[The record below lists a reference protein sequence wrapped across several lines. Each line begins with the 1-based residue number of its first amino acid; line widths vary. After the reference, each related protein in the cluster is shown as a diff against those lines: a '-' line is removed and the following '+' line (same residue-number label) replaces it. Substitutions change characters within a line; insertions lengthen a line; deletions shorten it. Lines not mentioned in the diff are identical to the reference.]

1 MQPTELADLHLF
13 AQFNHLVD
21 VAVDVY
27 TSSEYWLHTN
37 YPRGYIVVF
46 LFISLA
52 SSGIYV
58 FDIVTDVLVAQV
70 RALWINRCCIS
81 THQLVQQ

>member
-1 MQPTELADLHLF
+1 
-13 AQFNHLVD
+13 VD

-70 RALWINRCCIS
+70 C
-81 THQLVQQ
+81 HP